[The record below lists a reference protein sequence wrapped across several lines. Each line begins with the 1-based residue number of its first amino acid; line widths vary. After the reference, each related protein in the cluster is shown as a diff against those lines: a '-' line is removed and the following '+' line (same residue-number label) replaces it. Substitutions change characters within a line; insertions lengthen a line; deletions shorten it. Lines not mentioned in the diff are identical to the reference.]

1 MRTEIT
7 ACIKTKKKEER
18 THKFDRK
25 KNWHSKVQISL
36 CLDLTDPIT
45 SSFVMWVSSLIRL
58 FVFFSVGCFVLICF
72 VFVLFFLVRR
82 LEKQA
87 ACLLAFVNLL
97 VGLRVFRIRRTFLWP
112 LCASC

>member
-58 FVFFSVGCFVLICF
+58 FVFFFGWLFCFNLFCF
-72 VFVLFFLVRR
+72 CFILF
-82 LEKQA
+82 
-87 ACLLAFVNLL
+87 
-97 VGLRVFRIRRTFLWP
+97 
-112 LCASC
+112 S